1 LINFLL
7 YFLAMKKK
15 LLLLTLLLCA
25 CQLAKAQTQDSTF
38 YRHSLGITIN
48 PIYDADGFT
57 AKHPTA
63 LGLMYRYQYKENKA
77 IRLAASGAYDRRTY
91 LTTHQEHPAP
101 HDSLISAKFIEL
113 AIGYEWRSQ
122 HNELISLGMGIDVS
136 SYILRKHE
144 EVDNILIGDNT
155 LIHQEYKQN
164 FNTSGYGIQPFLN
177 LQLKLT
183 PRLFL
188 AAECK
193 ASIMYSKTEYTAAG
207 TQGSIDAPTE
217 DRGILFGGDK
227 REKLSASLK
236 PISSLQLNFR
246 L

>member
-1 LINFLL
+1 
-7 YFLAMKKK
+7 M
-15 LLLLTLLLCA
+15 
-25 CQLAKAQTQDSTF
+25 
-38 YRHSLGITIN
+38 G
-48 PIYDADGFT
+48 
-57 AKHPTA
+57 
-63 LGLMYRYQYKENKA
+63 
-77 IRLAASGAYDRRTY
+77 ASGAYDQRTY

-101 HDSLISAKFIEL
+101 QDSLVSTKFIEL
-113 AIGYEWRSQ
+113 AIGYEWRKQ
-122 HNELISLGMGIDVS
+122 HNELISLGMGIDAS
-136 SYILRKHE
+136 SYISRKHE

-155 LIHQEYKQN
+155 LIRQKYEQDFK
-164 FNTSGYGIQPFLN
+164 TSGYGVQPFLN

-207 TQGSIDAPTE
+207 TQGSIDARPE
-217 DRGILFGGDK
+217 DRGTLFGGDK
-227 REKLSASLK
+227 REKFTTSIK